1 LKTTH
6 QRKTPTLF
14 IDGAA
19 RGNPGPAA
27 AGVALFNEKGRIL
40 QESGFFL
47 GEATNN
53 VAETLAL
60 ILGLQQAI
68 LKGVREIT
76 VLTDSELLAHQ
87 VTGRYRV
94 KDHVLTWLHVAAQ
107 QLIRGFKRFEIRHI
121 PREENRRADRL
132 AAKAVLEGI
141 RRQGKP
147 KGKPS
152 PTSSSAAAAQPTF
165 W

>member
-1 LKTTH
+1 MKPP
-6 QRKTPTLF
+6 RKTPTLF

-27 AGVALFNEKGRIL
+27 AGIVLMGEKGRLL

-47 GEATNN
+47 GESTNN

-94 KDHVLTWLHVAAQ
+94 KDQILTWLHVVVQ
-107 QLIRGFKRFEIRHI
+107 QLLRGFKRFEIRHI

-132 AAKAVLEGI
+132 AAKTVLEGI
-141 RRQGKP
+141 RRHGKP
-147 KGKPS
+147 KQKPS
-152 PTSSSAAAAQPTF
+152 PTSSIAAADQPTF